1 MAKPGQS
8 AYPTLQPMAEELQG
22 ERVLLRRYRLADAPA
37 LHEAIAESR
46 EHLRP
51 WESFA
56 DAFQTLAE
64 TQDWIIRRTARGC
77 CGSGS
82 RSACGTARV
91 AATWANW
98 SCGPADP
105 RGWAIPAFT
114 MAYWVR
120 QSEQGHGYV
129 TEGVRLLTGYAFQSL
144 GAQRV
149 ELGIDAKNARS
160 VALARRCGFV
170 LEGRLR
176 HTGIED
182 DGALVDNLIFA
193 LVPTDPREAVTG
205 RCARRLRHA
214 RATHQPAP
222 RCGGWCG
229 VGATVCEVGRKV

>member
-1 MAKPGQS
+1 MEKPGQS
-8 AYPTLQPMAEELQG
+8 AYPTLQPVAEELQG

-37 LHEAIAESR
+37 LHEAIVESR

-64 TQDWIIRRTARGC
+64 TQDWIIRSTASWLLRERFSFGLWHRQD
-77 CGSGS
+77 GRYLGQLELWP
-82 RSACGTARV
+82 R
-91 AATWANW
+91 
-98 SCGPADP
+98 GPA
-105 RGWAIPAFT
+105 GCAIPAFT

-120 QSEQGHGYV
+120 RSEQGHGHV
-129 TEGVRLLTGYAFQSL
+129 TEGVRLLTAYAFQSL

-149 ELGIDAKNARS
+149 EFGIDAKNARS

-182 DGALVDNLIFA
+182 DGTLVDNLIFA
-193 LVPTDPREAVTG
+193 LVPTDP
-205 RCARRLRHA
+205 C
-214 RATHQPAP
+214 
-222 RCGGWCG
+222 
-229 VGATVCEVGRKV
+229 